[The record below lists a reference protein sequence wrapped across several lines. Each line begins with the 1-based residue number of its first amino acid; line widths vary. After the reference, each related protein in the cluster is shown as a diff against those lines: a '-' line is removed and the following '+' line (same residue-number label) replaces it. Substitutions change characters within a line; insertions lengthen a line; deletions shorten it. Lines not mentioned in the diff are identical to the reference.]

1 MENIAVKLVSEFNK
15 IVMVYEKQFDE
26 LSEKENLTKLE
37 IAIIGFLA
45 NNPAFNTAK
54 DIERIRKFKKSNIST
69 AVDNLNNRGL
79 LTKEV
84 SKSDRRITNLYLT
97 SIANNIVEAI
107 KKIQS
112 GFFEKIF
119 KDKSIIDDFKLLID
133 KFWGKHSFLAI
144 LMHEYSDK
152 SAHYYKDKISKNLL
166 DILFYL
172 RRMSCNLKIGNHA
185 EYGLIGLP
193 NYYLKNFD
201 HGEIKT
207 KEVGKLL
214 RAETMLNKFFTST
227 YRDIEGIYYDKESAE
242 NDTIKYTLYVRKNI
256 CGTIRNINFDL
267 ESTGTQALLRLLP
280 FLLASIEGSTVII
293 DEFDSGI
300 HDLLS
305 RSLIKSIFKDISG
318 QLIMTTHNT
327 SLMDNTTSVDN
338 NPSLPDIP
346 AECIYTINEDDSN
359 GQKRISCILE
369 HNNKLNSNSNIR
381 KQYVQGKYHG
391 IPDNISLDFKELT
404 NLLLQNKEEDSVL

>member
-1 MENIAVKLVSEFNK
+1 M
-15 IVMVYEKQFDE
+15 
-26 LSEKENLTKLE
+26 
-37 IAIIGFLA
+37 
-45 NNPAFNTAK
+45 
-54 DIERIRKFKKSNIST
+54 
-69 AVDNLNNRGL
+69 
-79 LTKEV
+79 
-84 SKSDRRITNLYLT
+84 
-97 SIANNIVEAI
+97 
-107 KKIQS
+107 
-112 GFFEKIF
+112 
-119 KDKSIIDDFKLLID
+119 
-133 KFWGKHSFLAI
+133 
-144 LMHEYSDK
+144 
-152 SAHYYKDKISKNLL
+152 
-166 DILFYL
+166 
-172 RRMSCNLKIGNHA
+172 
-185 EYGLIGLP
+185 
-193 NYYLKNFD
+193 
-201 HGEIKT
+201 
-207 KEVGKLL
+207 
-214 RAETMLNKFFTST
+214 
-227 YRDIEGIYYDKESAE
+227 
-242 NDTIKYTLYVRKNI
+242 
-256 CGTIRNINFDL
+256 
-267 ESTGTQALLRLLP
+267 LP

>member
-1 MENIAVKLVSEFNK
+1 MS
-15 IVMVYEKQFDE
+15 
-26 LSEKENLTKLE
+26 
-37 IAIIGFLA
+37 
-45 NNPAFNTAK
+45 
-54 DIERIRKFKKSNIST
+54 
-69 AVDNLNNRGL
+69 
-79 LTKEV
+79 
-84 SKSDRRITNLYLT
+84 
-97 SIANNIVEAI
+97 
-107 KKIQS
+107 
-112 GFFEKIF
+112 
-119 KDKSIIDDFKLLID
+119 
-133 KFWGKHSFLAI
+133 
-144 LMHEYSDK
+144 EYSCIRIAK
-152 SAHYYKDKISKNLL
+152 KECFPQNLSIS
-166 DILFYL
+166 
-172 RRMSCNLKIGNHA
+172 NLKIGNHA

-327 SLMDNTTSVDN
+327 SLKSKEMLSGIPWYFPWTIAFSFLAI
-338 NPSLPDIP
+338 SLPLLSNF
-346 AECIYTINEDDSN
+346 IYTIS
-359 GQKRISCILE
+359 IS
-369 HNNKLNSNSNIR
+369 
-381 KQYVQGKYHG
+381 
-391 IPDNISLDFKELT
+391 
-404 NLLLQNKEEDSVL
+404 